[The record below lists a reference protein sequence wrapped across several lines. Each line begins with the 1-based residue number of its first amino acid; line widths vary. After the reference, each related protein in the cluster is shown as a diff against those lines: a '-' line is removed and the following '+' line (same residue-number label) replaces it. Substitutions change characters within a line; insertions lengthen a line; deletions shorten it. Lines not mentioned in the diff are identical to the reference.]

1 MLRETIY
8 RVSESAPHTG
18 IYRVFHYQHRLPHN
32 VVVKQGER
40 FPPCNKCGERVS
52 FRLSSAAESLLSDRD
67 FMIKAA

>member
-32 VVVKQGER
+32 VVMKEGQR
-40 FPPCNKCGERVS
+40 FPPCNKCGVRVS
-52 FRLSSAAESLLSDRD
+52 FRLSSAAEALLSDRD
-67 FMIKAA
+67 FMVKAA